1 MNSSIAA
8 PGHFPVRCFPSLML
22 PAERKQIPSAF
33 GCVKP
38 LVCWKAPMAV
48 PRRTWRTSLNALS
61 ALNNSRSLMFSPPG
75 RRYGCTDRKVPPSP
89 AACSA
94 KRTAKPDA
102 LKGFRSTRRP
112 PRQVG
117 CVYRSKRLLS
127 SSTYAHISGTPPRR
141 TSPIHGCRVA
151 PRSIMIPYWQF
162 FYHVIFA
169 QVDEREIT

>member
-8 PGHFPVRCFPSLML
+8 PGHFPVRCLPSLML
-22 PAERKQIPSAF
+22 PAERKQILPAS

-38 LVCWKAPMAV
+38 LACSKALMTV
-48 PRRTWRTSLNALS
+48 PRRIWRTFFNTLS
-61 ALNNSRSLMFSPPG
+61 ALNNFRSRMFSPPG
-75 RRYGCTDRKVPPSP
+75 RHYGCADREVPPSP

-127 SSTYAHISGTPPRR
+127 SSTYAHLSGTPPRR

-151 PRSIMIPYWQF
+151 PRSIMIPYW
-162 FYHVIFA
+162 
-169 QVDEREIT
+169 